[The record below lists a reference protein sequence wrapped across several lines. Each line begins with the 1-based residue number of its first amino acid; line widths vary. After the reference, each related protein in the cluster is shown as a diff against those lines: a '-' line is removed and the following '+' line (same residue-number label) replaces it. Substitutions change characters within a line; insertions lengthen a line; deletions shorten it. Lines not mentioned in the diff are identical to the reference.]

1 MRIGINA
8 TMLGKNE
15 RITGIGN
22 FVLYAVKEILK
33 QNENDEYFLFCNQE
47 LCFDVGAYK
56 NAYEIVIS
64 CRSKLLLSRYLCV
77 GQIRK
82 YNLDAYWSPTHNL
95 PFIRRKNTKYY
106 MTIHDI
112 ANYKMKNVTRENPVI
127 RKLYD
132 HIIRDSCSAATYIFA
147 DSLATKQ
154 DVDEYCGFKNSKVH
168 VVYGGSDF
176 GCVPT
181 DRKNI
186 EETLQK
192 YRIDAPY
199 FLYVGTL
206 QPRKNISLIV
216 RSYIEFRKTNP
227 EHVQLVLAGGYG
239 WGMEEVNK
247 LIDESEFKEDIIRT
261 GYISD
266 EEKDALYRKASVFL
280 FPSMYEGY
288 GIPVFESFQYGL
300 PVITANNSSLPEV
313 GGDAAFYINNVDSVT
328 EMVKQMEH
336 VIRLTPYEKET
347 IIQQEKDQ
355 LGRFGWEKCAKEICE
370 LWKS

>member
-8 TMLGKNE
+8 TMLGKGE

-56 NAYEIVIS
+56 NAHEVVIS
-64 CRSKLLLSRYLCV
+64 CKSKQLLSRYLSV

-82 YNLDAYWSPTHNL
+82 YKLDVYWSPTHNL
-95 PFIRRKNTKYY
+95 PFIRSNKTKYY

-112 ANYKMKNVTRENPVI
+112 ANYKFSGISKQNRFI
-127 RKLYD
+127 RIYFT
-132 HIIRDSCSAATYIFA
+132 HILRDSCKAAYKIFA
-147 DSLATKQ
+147 DSLATKR

-181 DRKNI
+181 DGTNA

-227 EHVQLVLAGGYG
+227 EHVQLVLTGGSG

-247 LIDESEFKEDIIRT
+247 LIDESKFKEDIIRT

-313 GGDAAFYINNVDSVT
+313 GGDAAFYINDVDSVP
-328 EMVKQMEH
+328 EMLKQMER
-336 VIRLTPYEKET
+336 VINLTPVEKESV
-347 IIQQEKDQ
+347 IQREKEQ
-355 LGRFGWEKCAKEICE
+355 LAKFSWEKCAEEICE
-370 LWKS
+370 LWKD